1 MTSPA
6 ATVTAPV
13 AVVPVA
19 AAIASASPAADAPA
33 AVGRSTQ
40 RRTVLDSVLPLLV
53 DVAVPL
59 ASYYA
64 LKATGMSTFAALAW
78 SSVLPAVR
86 TVWSVVR
93 GHRLNGLAALIVTVN
108 AVSLLTSLVV
118 GDPRLMLAKDSGV
131 SSVIGITVLVTALK
145 GQPMMTAGVRP
156 WLVGGDAARA
166 AAWQRLSAGSAAF
179 RRAEIR
185 FSMVWGAALLGE
197 CVVRTVGAYTVPVE
211 TMVWLGTVIMV
222 MTMVSAFL
230 VSGRVGAVPMQRM
243 IAEAVCAEKAA
254 KAAKA
259 ETAAR

>member
-19 AAIASASPAADAPA
+19 AATASAAPAADAQA
-33 AVGRSTQ
+33 AAGRFTP
-40 RRTVLDSVLPLLV
+40 RRAVLDSVLPLLV

-64 LKATGMSTFAALAW
+64 LKAAGTGTFAALAW

-86 TVWSVVR
+86 TAWSVVR
-93 GHRLNGLAALIVTVN
+93 GQRLNGLAALIVTVN
-108 AVSLLTSLVV
+108 AVGLLTSLVV

-131 SSVIGITVLVTALK
+131 SSIIGIVVLVTALK

-156 WLVGGDAARA
+156 WLVGGDAAKA
-166 AAWQRLSAGSAAF
+166 DAWQRLSAGSAAF
-179 RRAEIR
+179 RRAETR

-222 MTMVSAFL
+222 ATMVSAFL

-243 IAEAVCAEKAA
+243 IAEAVCAEKA
-254 KAAKA
+254 

>member
-6 ATVTAPV
+6 ATVTAPA
-13 AVVPVA
+13 AV
-19 AAIASASPAADAPA
+19 APA
-33 AVGRSTQ
+33 ATAPHSPRKEAL
-40 RRTVLDSVLPLLV
+40 LDSMMPLLV

-64 LKATGMSTFAALAW
+64 LKAAGLSTFAALAW

-93 GHRLNGLAALIVTVN
+93 GRRLNGLAALIVTVN
-108 AVSLLTSLVV
+108 VVSLLTSLAV

-131 SSVIGITVLVTALK
+131 SSIIGLVILVTALK
-145 GQPMMTAGVRP
+145 GQPMMSAGLRP
-156 WLVGGDAARA
+156 VLVKGDAANDT
-166 AAWQRLSAGSAAF
+166 AWQRLSAHSAAF

-185 FSMVWGAALLGE
+185 FSAVWGTALLGE
-197 CVVRTVGAYTVPVE
+197 CVVRAVGAYTLPVE

-222 MTMVSAFL
+222 MTMVFAFL

-243 IAEAVCAEKAA
+243 IADAAGAEKTAR
-254 KAAKA
+254 
-259 ETAAR
+259 AAR

>member
-19 AAIASASPAADAPA
+19 ATASAAPAADAPA
-33 AVGRSTQ
+33 AAGRFTP
-40 RRTVLDSVLPLLV
+40 RRAVLDSVLPLLV

-64 LKATGMSTFAALAW
+64 LKAAGTGTFAALAW

-86 TVWSVVR
+86 TAWSVVR
-93 GHRLNGLAALIVTVN
+93 GQRLNGLAALIVTVN
-108 AVSLLTSLVV
+108 AVGLLTSLVV

-131 SSVIGITVLVTALK
+131 SSIIGIVVLVTALK

-156 WLVGGDAARA
+156 WLVGGDAAKA
-166 AAWQRLSAGSAAF
+166 AAWQRLSAGAAAF
-179 RRAEIR
+179 RRAETR

-222 MTMVSAFL
+222 ATMVSAFL

-243 IAEAVCAEKAA
+243 IAEAVCA
-254 KAAKA
+254 AKA